1 MVYPKLWRQN
11 KWSLVFI
18 KALKLLVV
26 FVFEIQEY
34 LDANDYVHT
43 IYFESE
49 IMAHN
54 FNSATEFL
62 WSYYEQR
69 QKTDDPLSLP
79 KSLFWTLFKS
89 GNYSVDN
96 TKLWPRI
103 KLKG

>member
-18 KALKLLVV
+18 KALKLLVA
-26 FVFEIQEY
+26 FVFEIQDY
-34 LDANDYVHT
+34 LDANDYVHI

-69 QKTDDPLSLP
+69 
-79 KSLFWTLFKS
+79 
-89 GNYSVDN
+89 
-96 TKLWPRI
+96 
-103 KLKG
+103 